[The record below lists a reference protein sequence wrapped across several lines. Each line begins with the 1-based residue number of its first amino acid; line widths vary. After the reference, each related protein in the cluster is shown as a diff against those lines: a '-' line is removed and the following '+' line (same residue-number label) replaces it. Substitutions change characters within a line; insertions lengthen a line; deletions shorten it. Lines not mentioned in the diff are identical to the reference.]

1 MAIELSVSKLR
12 HACKSIIAD
21 INLSGVSPARPR
33 LKSCRNQ
40 RRRRFQMKARA
51 FDLHRDEW
59 DDLKTA
65 GDGLR
70 EITRAGPLKH
80 NKEAR

>member
-33 LKSCRNQ
+33 LRGCQNP

-51 FDLHRDEW
+51 FDLRRDEW

-70 EITRAGPLKH
+70 DITRAGPLKH